1 MILSYYYFKLAYFG
15 QASSSQTE
23 KENEGVEKNFF
34 FFWCRVSKE
43 ENKKNAQNNNSN
55 SSRSNCFA
63 TPRIQSSSKELKAQ
77 RSESCIFICVDMVW

>member
-34 FFWCRVSKE
+34 FWCRVSKE
-43 ENKKNAQNNNSN
+43 ENKKTPKTIT
-55 SSRSNCFA
+55 A
-63 TPRIQSSSKELKAQ
+63 TAAEATALQLQGYRVPLKN
-77 RSESCIFICVDMVW
+77 

>member
-34 FFWCRVSKE
+34 FGVVWAKKKTKKTPKTITATAAEATALQLQGYRVPL
-43 ENKKNAQNNNSN
+43 KN
-55 SSRSNCFA
+55 
-63 TPRIQSSSKELKAQ
+63 
-77 RSESCIFICVDMVW
+77 